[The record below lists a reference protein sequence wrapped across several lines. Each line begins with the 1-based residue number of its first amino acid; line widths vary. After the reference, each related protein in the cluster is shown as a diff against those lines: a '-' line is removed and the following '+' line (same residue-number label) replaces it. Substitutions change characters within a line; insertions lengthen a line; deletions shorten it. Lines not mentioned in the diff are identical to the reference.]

1 MSSTKQR
8 RTFRYWLVQIVQV
21 VLIVT
26 AISIA
31 MDWYRTKD
39 IPKQEAPPLS
49 SVLSDGEYFDAIAQ
63 SHEQP
68 VVIYFWATW
77 CPACKFVSPSV
88 SWLSDDYA
96 VVGVSGSSG
105 PNERVAQF
113 MQAKE
118 YRFENINDPS
128 SDIMREWKISVTPTI
143 YILRNGEVTSIT
155 TGITTPI
162 GILAR
167 LWLAR

>member
-8 RTFRYWLVQIVQV
+8 RTFRYWLIQIVQM

-68 VVIYFWATW
+68 VVVYFWATW

-88 SWLSDDYA
+88 SWLSDDL
-96 VVGVSGSSG
+96 
-105 PNERVAQF
+105 P
-113 MQAKE
+113 
-118 YRFENINDPS
+118 
-128 SDIMREWKISVTPTI
+128 
-143 YILRNGEVTSIT
+143 
-155 TGITTPI
+155 
-162 GILAR
+162 
-167 LWLAR
+167 

>member
-31 MDWYRTKD
+31 MDWYLTKD

-63 SHEQP
+63 SHEQ
-68 VVIYFWATW
+68 
-77 CPACKFVSPSV
+77 
-88 SWLSDDYA
+88 
-96 VVGVSGSSG
+96 
-105 PNERVAQF
+105 Q
-113 MQAKE
+113 
-118 YRFENINDPS
+118 
-128 SDIMREWKISVTPTI
+128 
-143 YILRNGEVTSIT
+143 
-155 TGITTPI
+155 I
-162 GILAR
+162 GRAHV
-167 LWLAR
+167 

>member
-1 MSSTKQR
+1 
-8 RTFRYWLVQIVQV
+8 
-21 VLIVT
+21 
-26 AISIA
+26 
-31 MDWYRTKD
+31 
-39 IPKQEAPPLS
+39 
-49 SVLSDGEYFDAIAQ
+49 
-63 SHEQP
+63 
-68 VVIYFWATW
+68 
-77 CPACKFVSPSV
+77 
-88 SWLSDDYA
+88 
-96 VVGVSGSSG
+96 
-105 PNERVAQF
+105 ERVAQF

-167 LWLAR
+167 ICLAR